1 MPTCK
6 CLYEFVLLGGL
17 FLQKG
22 ALSVLS
28 ICPRFWGSR
37 WRRCWG
43 SVPPSSPSR
52 LAPAWFCDLM
62 TEESPLVWHP
72 GCVMQRRRGLWHK
85 EHLVFKDESWSQES
99 GTWVSGPSL
108 GQHQTDFNQPGG
120 AMLMNSWYV
129 IQLKMSTIWMQWNWN
144 EPSQWL
150 KFYGSLLHSS

>member
-1 MPTCK
+1 MFLWVCAFGGFIFTKRGSQCS
-6 CLYEFVLLGGL
+6 LYLPRVLGQQVEEMQGQFASL
-17 FLQKG
+17 
-22 ALSVLS
+22 LSFSARPCVIL
-28 ICPRFWGSR
+28 
-37 WRRCWG
+37 
-43 SVPPSSPSR
+43 
-52 LAPAWFCDLM
+52 CDLI

-72 GCVMQRRRGLWHK
+72 GCVMQQRRGHWHK

-99 GTWVSGPSL
+99 GTWVSGPSI

-150 KFYGSLLHSS
+150 NFYG